1 MSLKE
6 QRFTLGIDGLAET
19 STAVVSFTLYQN
31 LSTPFLLSVD
41 IASDQ
46 PDLTASDFLE
56 RMHQRRR
63 TGN

>member
-6 QRFTLGIDGLAET
+6 QRFTLGIDGLAEM

-41 IASDQ
+41 LASD
-46 PDLTASDFLE
+46 
-56 RMHQRRR
+56 
-63 TGN
+63 